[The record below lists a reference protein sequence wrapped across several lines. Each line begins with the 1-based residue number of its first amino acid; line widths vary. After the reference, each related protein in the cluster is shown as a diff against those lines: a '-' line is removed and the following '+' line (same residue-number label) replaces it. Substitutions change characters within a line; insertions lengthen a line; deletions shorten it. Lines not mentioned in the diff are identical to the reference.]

1 MSDYGMSDRRAEA
14 AEAKARRYFFAAC
27 CSLVAMFLS
36 ACVSWYDI
44 RGLPVTILMGVT
56 SLLQVGLHFRFKQRA
71 EFMRLEGKVTQ
82 LELALAGSRNR
93 ESGVE

>member
-14 AEAKARRYFFAAC
+14 AEAKARRLAARSSQ
-27 CSLVAMFLS
+27 CSCRPAVPG
-36 ACVSWYDI
+36 YDI

-56 SLLQVGLHFRFKQRA
+56 SLLLVGLHFRFKQRA
-71 EFMRLEGKVTQ
+71 EFMRLEGKVNQ

-93 ESGVE
+93 ESGA